1 MNVER
6 RPHGRRRAALVILV
20 LGTLAVGGL
29 WAGTAGESRLPVY
42 PAPTFL
48 ADPGWRI
55 EPPGDQAAL
64 AEVSEADAIAAAT
77 ATDDLGGGTKLLSV
91 QLVIFTDDHYGSFD
105 AAGTFHPTI
114 DHRLVW
120 LVRTTGTPVPCLGLS
135 CGPDEPLASELNVVV
150 DAVTGDVLQ
159 VASWR

>member
-55 EPPGDQAAL
+55 EPPGEQAAL
-64 AEVSEADAIAAAT
+64 AKLSEADAIAAAT
-77 ATDDLGGGTKLLSV
+77 ASGDLGDGTKLLSA
-91 QLVIFTDDHYGSFD
+91 QLVILTDEHYGSFD
-105 AAGTFHPTI
+105 AAGVFHPTI

-120 LVRTTGTPVPCLGLS
+120 LVRTTGTPVPCLGLP

-150 DAVTGDVLQ
+150 DALTGDVLQ

>member
-55 EPPGDQAAL
+55 EPPGEQAAL
-64 AEVSEADAIAAAT
+64 AKLSEADAIAAAT
-77 ATDDLGGGTKLLSV
+77 ASGDLGDGTKLLSEAV
-91 QLVIFTDDHYGSFD
+91 NEPRQG
-105 AAGTFHPTI
+105 
-114 DHRLVW
+114 R
-120 LVRTTGTPVPCLGLS
+120 
-135 CGPDEPLASELNVVV
+135 PLATARRL
-150 DAVTGDVLQ
+150 DGCFP
-159 VASWR
+159 R